1 MAGPAPKPTQVSDY
15 VKNWRRKS
23 PKDSMA
29 PLITLCD
36 GRLYDQIDVETL
48 PGTEMVILCDTQ
60 TAPVKQTPLGLS
72 AAEKKLV
79 AHNVRSVNARRMQA
93 EGMPS
98 GGWVVDTRS
107 KGCSCPY
114 SRKRGLCC
122 HIIAACIQGGVAC
135 PGITMHTRRF
145 VRPNHSHYVLG
156 AASSEESDGSPSDD
170 ISLDTRSQSATD
182 TGSRINDTADGT
194 DGLYSTEHCLT
205 PPASPAP
212 SSVSVASTTSLAST
226 GTLVLEDEPDLQ
238 AFADTAPTGIQDDRR
253 DDMPPEFLH
262 GDVVGGARV
271 DAVATEEAEAPSTL
285 DGRVR
290 SCAVVLGGDTPEVQL
305 LHRVVMA
312 PLTLQRTGEE
322 AVQTAL
328 GVEYYQQRATP
339 GGRIT
344 AKATNITPTGRGS
357 WGSPGIFAS
366 EKVEAWRH
374 VTKAVRDKG
383 GKMFL
388 QLWHTGRIGPPLNQP
403 GGILPVSSS
412 SKLETI
418 HAGKKI
424 VTREERMEPV
434 PLRALET
441 SEIPGIV
448 ADYRAAAENAIA
460 AGFYGVELHAANGYL
475 LEQFLHDGINDR
487 TDRYGGSVESR
498 ARFLFEAVEA
508 IFESLGSSKVDIRLS
523 PFGSSFGDKDSDPI
537 ATYTHVLERLNDYDL
552 AYAHLIEPRG
562 YHVRNPMAPEK
573 GSARQFRETYKGV
586 LSSSGFDRQSAVS
599 IVEDSAA
606 DTVAIGRHFISNPDL
621 MWRFQLNKPLNDFNA
636 DSFYLG
642 DARVY
647 TDYPFLE

>member
-1 MAGPAPKPTQVSDY
+1 
-15 VKNWRRKS
+15 
-23 PKDSMA
+23 
-29 PLITLCD
+29 
-36 GRLYDQIDVETL
+36 
-48 PGTEMVILCDTQ
+48 
-60 TAPVKQTPLGLS
+60 
-72 AAEKKLV
+72 
-79 AHNVRSVNARRMQA
+79 
-93 EGMPS
+93 
-98 GGWVVDTRS
+98 
-107 KGCSCPY
+107 
-114 SRKRGLCC
+114 
-122 HIIAACIQGGVAC
+122 
-135 PGITMHTRRF
+135 
-145 VRPNHSHYVLG
+145 
-156 AASSEESDGSPSDD
+156 
-170 ISLDTRSQSATD
+170 
-182 TGSRINDTADGT
+182 
-194 DGLYSTEHCLT
+194 
-205 PPASPAP
+205 
-212 SSVSVASTTSLAST
+212 
-226 GTLVLEDEPDLQ
+226 
-238 AFADTAPTGIQDDRR
+238 
-253 DDMPPEFLH
+253 
-262 GDVVGGARV
+262 
-271 DAVATEEAEAPSTL
+271 
-285 DGRVR
+285 
-290 SCAVVLGGDTPEVQL
+290 
-305 LHRVVMA
+305 MA

-344 AKATNITPTGRGS
+344 TKATNITPTGRGS

-418 HAGKKI
+418 RAGKKI

-448 ADYRAAAENAIA
+448 ADYRAAAENSIA

-523 PFGSSFGDKDSDPI
+523 HFGSSFGDKDSDPI
-537 ATYTHVLERLNDYDL
+537 ATYTHVLERLNEYDL

-562 YHVRNPMAPEK
+562 YH
-573 GSARQFRETYKGV
+573 
-586 LSSSGFDRQSAVS
+586 SAVR

>member
-1 MAGPAPKPTQVSDY
+1 MTFDAPSESNK
-15 VKNWRRKS
+15 
-23 PKDSMA
+23 
-29 PLITLCD
+29 
-36 GRLYDQIDVETL
+36 
-48 PGTEMVILCDTQ
+48 
-60 TAPVKQTPLGLS
+60 
-72 AAEKKLV
+72 
-79 AHNVRSVNARRMQA
+79 
-93 EGMPS
+93 
-98 GGWVVDTRS
+98 
-107 KGCSCPY
+107 
-114 SRKRGLCC
+114 
-122 HIIAACIQGGVAC
+122 ACVGVA
-135 PGITMHTRRF
+135 
-145 VRPNHSHYVLG
+145 
-156 AASSEESDGSPSDD
+156 PS
-170 ISLDTRSQSATD
+170 
-182 TGSRINDTADGT
+182 
-194 DGLYSTEHCLT
+194 
-205 PPASPAP
+205 
-212 SSVSVASTTSLAST
+212 
-226 GTLVLEDEPDLQ
+226 
-238 AFADTAPTGIQDDRR
+238 
-253 DDMPPEFLH
+253 
-262 GDVVGGARV
+262 
-271 DAVATEEAEAPSTL
+271 EAEAPSTL

-424 VTREERMEPV
+424 
-434 PLRALET
+434 
-441 SEIPGIV
+441 
-448 ADYRAAAENAIA
+448 
-460 AGFYGVELHAANGYL
+460 
-475 LEQFLHDGINDR
+475 
-487 TDRYGGSVESR
+487 
-498 ARFLFEAVEA
+498 
-508 IFESLGSSKVDIRLS
+508 
-523 PFGSSFGDKDSDPI
+523 
-537 ATYTHVLERLNDYDL
+537 
-552 AYAHLIEPRG
+552 
-562 YHVRNPMAPEK
+562 
-573 GSARQFRETYKGV
+573 
-586 LSSSGFDRQSAVS
+586 SAVR

-636 DSFYLG
+636 DSFYLA